1 MKNFL
6 SMNFRLNRPK
16 GFAGKSDKYLPRIT
30 QDLALLLR
38 KTQKSLKYDTL
49 RFSDGRT
56 RELAQVLVEF
66 AEDVHNDIGIWKSLE
81 QCNFELFG
89 TKLPL
94 TLQPNEDISNHTI
107 NKYKI
112 QYLLWVQY
120 QLIEPQL
127 ILSPAHQD
135 LAFLSEKISDFLN
148 ERFKNMPLGSSV
160 KTFLEQPN
168 HHGWDVK
175 RKLIWLGKHSYLFRQ
190 CYHNYIDQN
199 GGEPEKA
206 IIDDFICQDTTCWS
220 GLGVIDILASML
232 DITEKQRGDVRS
244 WYERH
249 AAFYKVLSINGPLVY
264 MFNVINEQP
273 YVVRAGEN
281 ISNLFHEQHVYFGSL
296 VPWDGEWYWS
306 GVQQKFNTVSDKE
319 LREMKKT
326 FLDKTSRIAYRYCK
340 DLADK
345 SREAVKD
352 HYENFL
358 KYHGKDLVVYSDG
371 HLMSADLQ
379 KQYFIQNKS
388 RLQNVPPSSV
398 DYHRNKVPDLTTSFP
413 TELLE
418 SNNGVGVFFNPD
430 EGQEIMQEF
439 YDIINGFKKKGVNL
453 SEDEQNA
460 IRGFISSNVISP
472 RFVRKLIQEYG
483 DKSIA
488 AAFLIPDSVN
498 NYFLDYFLRRYK
510 GVFYRK
516 RYPSISFVQTLK

>member
-1 MKNFL
+1 M
-6 SMNFRLNRPK
+6 
-16 GFAGKSDKYLPRIT
+16 
-30 QDLALLLR
+30 
-38 KTQKSLKYDTL
+38 
-49 RFSDGRT
+49 
-56 RELAQVLVEF
+56 
-66 AEDVHNDIGIWKSLE
+66 
-81 QCNFELFG
+81 
-89 TKLPL
+89 
-94 TLQPNEDISNHTI
+94 
-107 NKYKI
+107 
-112 QYLLWVQY
+112 
-120 QLIEPQL
+120 
-127 ILSPAHQD
+127 
-135 LAFLSEKISDFLN
+135 
-148 ERFKNMPLGSSV
+148 
-160 KTFLEQPN
+160 
-168 HHGWDVK
+168 
-175 RKLIWLGKHSYLFRQ
+175 
-190 CYHNYIDQN
+190 
-199 GGEPEKA
+199 
-206 IIDDFICQDTTCWS
+206 
-220 GLGVIDILASML
+220 
-232 DITEKQRGDVRS
+232 
-244 WYERH
+244 
-249 AAFYKVLSINGPLVY
+249 
-264 MFNVINEQP
+264 
-273 YVVRAGEN
+273 
-281 ISNLFHEQHVYFGSL
+281 
-296 VPWDGEWYWS
+296 
-306 GVQQKFNTVSDKE
+306 SDKE
-319 LREMKKT
+319 VREMKKN

-439 YDIINGFKKKGVNL
+439 YDIINGFEKKGVNL

-488 AAFLIPDSVN
+488 GAFLIPDSVN